1 MKHRQAFTLVELLVV
16 VAIIGIL
23 SSIALPNYRN
33 ATIKSHVVKA
43 KMDLRTLSV
52 GLESYRLDNSRFP
65 RKNSD
70 VLFFTYYLM
79 PDLTTPV
86 AYVNNPSVIDPFGP
100 VEEYEE
106 VRLAPPGLEDEG
118 FSAKNQP
125 LIKNSYTYTPY
136 VSLSRLHGRPE
147 LRREGFALVSVG
159 PDRQDSYMVHFPFPQ
174 YYRFPGETVRDSI
187 YNPSNGLESFGDIG
201 YFGGDIR
208 ASGLIGG

>member
-1 MKHRQAFTLVELLVV
+1 MKYRQAFTLVELLIV

-23 SSIALPNYRN
+23 SAIALPNYRN

-43 KMDLRTLSV
+43 KMDLRSLSV
-52 GLESYRLDNSRFP
+52 GLESYRLDNNRFP

-70 VLFFTYYLM
+70 VQFFTFYLM
-79 PDLTTPV
+79 PDLTTPI

-100 VEEYEE
+100 VEEYEDAT
-106 VRLAPPGLEDEG
+106 RQPPGLDEG
-118 FSAKNQP
+118 FAANQQP

-136 VSLSRLHGRPE
+136 VSLSRIHGRPE

-159 PDRQDSYMVHFPFPQ
+159 PDRQDSYMVDFPFPQ

-201 YFGGDIR
+201 YFGGDIS

>member
-1 MKHRQAFTLVELLVV
+1 MNTRQAFTLVELLIV

-23 SSIALPNYRN
+23 SAIALPNYRN

-52 GLESYRLDNSRFP
+52 GLESYRLDNSKFP

-86 AYVNNPSVIDPFGP
+86 AYVSNPNVIDPFGP

-106 VRLAPPGLEDEG
+106 VRQAPGFDEEG
-118 FSAKNQP
+118 FTTKQLP
-125 LIKNSYTYTPY
+125 LIKNSYTYVPY
-136 VSLSRLHGRPE
+136 ASLSRIHGRPE
-147 LRREGFALVSVG
+147 IHKEGFALVSVG
-159 PDRQDSYMVHFPFPQ
+159 PDRQDSFIVDYPFPE

-187 YNPSNGLESFGDIG
+187 YNPSNGIDSFGDIG